1 MFNFLTGSVSKLSV
15 SLKKSFE
22 KLPVDPFQVS
32 LKKPF
37 RYRKFTNVKFKNHS
51 FDSYLDGSFYQT
63 KKINRYVGG
72 KLRIYKSIDK
82 LVIDEIILLFK
93 KEFQSNLKFK
103 SYELGIHQIRIISS
117 KDIVGYPVPE
127 GWHKDGFDFVIL
139 LNINTKNII
148 GGISRIREKLNDNY
162 DHFSKLLKSGEYIFI
177 NDKKYFHYADP
188 INVKNINKKGTRDI
202 FVLTI
207 KKI

>member
-15 SLKKSFE
+15 TLKKSFD

-63 KKINRYVGG
+63 QKINRYVGG

-139 LNINTKNII
+139 LNINTKNIPVDMRPPTAPT
-148 GGISRIREKLNDNY
+148 SRFFRVPLNV
-162 DHFSKLLKSGEYIFI
+162 FWILFRTPEGRRGLGF
-177 NDKKYFHYADP
+177 
-188 INVKNINKKGTRDI
+188 KGRPWALDCDRQPRARQLETRAR
-202 FVLTI
+202 L
-207 KKI
+207 

>member
-1 MFNFLTGSVSKLSV
+1 MFNFLTGSVTSLSNN
-15 SLKKSFE
+15 LKKSFDI
-22 KLPVDPFQVS
+22 LPVDPFQVS

-37 RYRKFTNVKFKNHS
+37 RYRKFSNFKFKNHS
-51 FDSYLDGSFYQT
+51 VDSILNGKFYQT

-72 KLRIYKSIDK
+72 KTRIYKNIDN
-82 LVIDEIILLFK
+82 LVIDEIIKLFK
-93 KEFQSNLKFK
+93 KEFQNYLIFK
-103 SYELGIHQIRIISS
+103 NYELGIHQIRIVSS

-139 LNINTKNII
+139 LNINTKNIV
-148 GGISRIREKLNDNY
+148 GGVSRIREKLNDNY

-177 NDKKYFHYADP
+177 NDSKFFHYADP
-188 INVKNINKKGTRDI
+188 INVKNINMKGSRDI
-202 FVLTI
+202 FVFTI